1 MPKLEK
7 HEWIWPPLQGS
18 LKCYYVG
25 RGDVE
30 WQRAVQFE
38 IDERKY
44 LSLVPK
50 EAVDE
55 EQKTMMISII
65 GLLEDGTYLIDLPA
79 ETLTSGPRLRIRKD
93 DPVLVYDTQ

>member
-1 MPKLEK
+1 MQKLEMP
-7 HEWIWPPLQGS
+7 EWIWPPWPVS
-18 LKCYYVG
+18 LKCSYVG

-44 LSLVPK
+44 TSLVPA

-55 EQKTMMISII
+55 EHETMTVSII
-65 GLLEDGTYLIDLPA
+65 GSLNDGTYLMDLPA

-93 DPVLVYDTQ
+93 DPILTYDTQ

>member
-55 EQKTMMISII
+55 EQETMTVSII
-65 GLLEDGTYLIDLPA
+65 GSLEDGTYLIDLPA

>member
-1 MPKLEK
+1 MPKIEMP
-7 HEWIWPPLQGS
+7 EWIWPPLSGA

-50 EAVDE
+50 ESVDE
-55 EQKTMMISII
+55 EQKTMTVRII
-65 GLLEDGTYLIDLPA
+65 GLLKDGTYLIDLPA
-79 ETLTSGPRLRIRKD
+79 ETFTSGPRLRIRKD
-93 DPVLVYDTQ
+93 DPILIHDTQ

>member
-7 HEWIWPPLQGS
+7 HEWISPPLQGS

-55 EQKTMMISII
+55 EQKTMMISIV
-65 GLLEDGTYLIDLPA
+65 GSLEDGAYLIDLPA

-93 DPVLVYDTQ
+93 DPILIHDTQ

>member
-1 MPKLEK
+1 MQKLEMP
-7 HEWIWPPLQGS
+7 EWIWPPLSGV
-18 LKCYYVG
+18 LKCSYVG

-38 IDERKY
+38 IDECKY
-44 LSLVPK
+44 TSLVPA

-55 EQKTMMISII
+55 EQETITISII
-65 GLLEDGTYLIDLPA
+65 GSLEDGTYLMDLPA

-93 DPVLVYDTQ
+93 DPILVYDTQ